1 MVAISCERTL
11 AESEWGAGEESAAG
25 EFLLVCEAIP
35 ASDTVG
41 SWRFC
46 LETTE
51 GETVL
56 DVREKEFA
64 DPNRLALLSV
74 VRGLEA
80 IEGAACVTLVSTS
93 RYVIRGLRDSLHRWR
108 ENDFVW
114 EQFGRMAPIEN
125 ADLWRRV
132 DRALCFHQVNACLLS
147 ATRVSGHPQAG
158 EPSEPTSRQSRRE
171 DRLDAPGSKGPSVKS
186 GDRLRRWLF
195 AQCSAGH
202 QVPRRRYGPA
212 DLALA

>member
-1 MVAISCERTL
+1 MVAMSCEETL
-11 AESEWGAGEESAAG
+11 AERQADAVGETWSG

-46 LETTE
+46 LETTD

-80 IEGAACVTLVSTS
+80 IEGAGCVTLVSTS

-108 ENDFVW
+108 ENGFVW
-114 EQFGRMAPIEN
+114 EHFGRMAPIEN

-132 DRALCFHQVNACLLS
+132 DRALAFHQVNACLLS
-147 ATRVSGHPQAG
+147 ATRVSRNPQAPDIAESNSG
-158 EPSEPTSRQSRRE
+158 RVAWDGSSE
-171 DRLDAPGSKGPSVKS
+171 SVSSAASGRKS

-195 AQCSAGH
+195 AQCSAGP
-202 QVPRRRYGPA
+202 QAPRRRYGPA